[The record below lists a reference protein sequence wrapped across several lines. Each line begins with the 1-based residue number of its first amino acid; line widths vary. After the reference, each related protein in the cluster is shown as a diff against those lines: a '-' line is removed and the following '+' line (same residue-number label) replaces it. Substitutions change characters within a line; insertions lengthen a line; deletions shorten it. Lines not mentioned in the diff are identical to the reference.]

1 MGGLLCVPYMG
12 SGSAASVLALEW
24 CPLQE
29 LAAYWLSVETEGGRR
44 ASAKKTGVCLCL
56 TRNDRLSCLF
66 IWGREKEN

>member
-1 MGGLLCVPYMG
+1 MPYMG

-44 ASAKKTGVCLCL
+44 ASAKKNESVPVPH
-56 TRNDRLSCLF
+56 
-66 IWGREKEN
+66 KK